1 MSPEFYTI
9 IGVAIALATL
19 ILNGQRSLARALA
32 DLRGDVDVLGRDVT
46 ALREQTHQNKA
57 ELLGQIQQNKVELL
71 ELMQQNKAELLE
83 LIQQNKTELLEQMH
97 RDKVELL
104 GQMHRVN
111 AALGERMAHMEVL
124 LGGPLEVSA
133 SSSKAG

>member
-32 DLRGDVDVLGRDVT
+32 DLRRSVDGQGREIAT
-46 ALREQTHQNKA
+46 LREQMH
-57 ELLGQIQQNKVELL
+57 LD
-71 ELMQQNKAELLE
+71 KAELLE
-83 LIQQNKTELLEQMH
+83 LIQRNKVELLELIHRNQTELLEQMH

-104 GQMHRVN
+104 GQMHRIN
-111 AALGERMAHMEVL
+111 AALGERMARVEVL
-124 LGGPLEVSA
+124 LGGPLEVSV
-133 SSSKAG
+133 SSGQGA